1 MFQSLIDT
9 RPAFSGS
16 QARDVLASRPQTFS
30 GGYGSGGSS
39 RAAASRAAADMGRNK
54 AASTMDEY
62 RRQYQ
67 QNTEKARSEDLLYQ
81 QAAEQARTGLDL
93 TRRATI
99 RQQDLAMRSGNAYL
113 QQYKDQARQD
123 ANQGVLQSITG
134 AIFGQNNLMRVA
146 PMIGEAYAGGA
157 RPFGGMGGGG
167 LMSSLLGR

>member
-16 QARDVLASRPQTFS
+16 QARDVANARPQTFS

-39 RAAASRAAADMGRNK
+39 RAAASRAATDMGRNK

-62 RRQYQ
+62 RRQWQ

-93 TRRATI
+93 DRRTTI
-99 RQQDLAMRSGNAYL
+99 RQQDLALRQGNASF
-113 QQYKDQARQD
+113 QQYRDQARQN
-123 ANQGVLQSITG
+123 ASQGVLQSGLG
-134 AIFGQNNLMRVA
+134 AIFGQNNLMRAA
-146 PMIGEAYAGGA
+146 PLIGEAYAGGA